1 MSTDHH
7 PALGGPAGFLRA
19 LFDLSFRRLI
29 TPRLIK
35 VLYVLW
41 LAITVVVLIAIT
53 VSIFDGQERAR
64 TVSFGPGGFVS
75 DSEVDEG
82 GSVLG
87 GLAFLF
93 LGAPLLFLLSAIAGR
108 VQLEFLIALFQ
119 VAENTGAMRQALG
132 APAGAPTGGT
142 GGPPAGGSAPGGGPR
157 GPAPAGPAMGGGG
170 PASPGHDAGPD
181 DGPLFGGRGPQ
192 GPPPGTGPVGPG
204 GPPRGA

>member
-1 MSTDHH
+1 VSTDHQ

-41 LAITVVVLIAIT
+41 LAVTVVVLIAIA
-53 VSIFDGQERAR
+53 VSIFDGEERAR
-64 TVSFGPGGFVS
+64 TVSFGQGGFVS
-75 DSEVDEG
+75 ASEEEDT

-87 GLAFLF
+87 GLAFL
-93 LGAPLLFLLSAIAGR
+93 LVGAPLLFLLSAIVGR

-132 APAGAPTGGT
+132 GT
-142 GGPPAGGSAPGGGPR
+142 TAGGSAT
-157 GPAPAGPAMGGGG
+157 APAH
-170 PASPGHDAGPD
+170 PGSAPD
-181 DGPLFGGRGPQ
+181 GGPLFGSRRPEGP
-192 GPPPGTGPVGPG
+192 
-204 GPPRGA
+204 

>member
-41 LAITVVVLIAIT
+41 LAITVLVLIVIT
-53 VSIFDGQERAR
+53 VSIFDGDERAR
-64 TVSFGPGGFVS
+64 TVEFGRGGFVAAEETES
-75 DSEVDEG
+75 G

-119 VAENTGAMRQALG
+119 VAENTGAMREALG
-132 APAGAPTGGT
+132 GT
-142 GGPPAGGSAPGGGPR
+142 PAGGFRAAAPGGDAGGGPV
-157 GPAPAGPAMGGGG
+157 GPAPGTAPQGGAGPTG
-170 PASPGHDAGPD
+170 PHHDDAPD
-181 DGPLFGGRGPQ
+181 GGPLFGGRGPQ
-192 GPPPGTGPVGPG
+192 APPPD
-204 GPPRGA
+204 A

>member
-1 MSTDHH
+1 VSTDHH
-7 PALGGPAGFLRA
+7 AALGGPAGFLRA

-41 LAITVVVLIAIT
+41 LAITVLVLIAIT
-53 VSIFDGQERAR
+53 VSIFDGEERAR
-64 TVSFGPGGFVS
+64 TVEFGRGGFVA
-75 DSEVDEG
+75 SEETESG

-119 VAENTGAMRQALG
+119 VAENTGAMREALG
-132 APAGAPTGGT
+132 GGT
-142 GGPPAGGSAPGGGPR
+142 GTTGGGTADARPAAVGAAAGDR
-157 GPAPAGPAMGGGG
+157 PAPPRRE
-170 PASPGHDAGPD
+170 DGPD
-181 DGPLFGGRGPQ
+181 DGPLFGGPGPQ
-192 GPPPGTGPVGPG
+192 GPPPG
-204 GPPRGA
+204 A